1 MYIFTIIMGS
11 VRTTLGNFPALIVSY
26 IFHCSLYQDSDCKPG
41 GWCTSGLGTGSFY
54 HAEDIKWAQKWAC
67 RLDGFYHQERL
78 VILSSP
84 ICRLHGSCLHSVVL
98 VKMLEAPA
106 EDDIWLGERALH
118 HETHPQAVIFSR
130 LCFWDS
136 LNLYQSFQFI
146 SLLFL
151 CCLTNRFAS
160 VQCICVME
168 ENSNWG
174 TQRMAHCVIIL
185 QFYICWKLVWN
196 KNNLFKAS
204 EFCWCCRW
212 SASSCDKLVQIWS
225 VIWVLSM

>member
-1 MYIFTIIMGS
+1 MQKTS
-11 VRTTLGNFPALIVSY
+11 NERRNEPA
-26 IFHCSLYQDSDCKPG
+26 
-41 GWCTSGLGTGSFY
+41 GWMASITRK
-54 HAEDIKWAQKWAC
+54 D
-67 RLDGFYHQERL
+67 
-78 VILSSP
+78 LSSYLP
-84 ICRLHGSCLHSVVL
+84 LFVVSTVL
-98 VKMLEAPA
+98 VFTAWSLSRCWKPQLKTIYDLEKGRYITKRILKRWFFLA
-106 EDDIWLGERALH
+106 GN
-118 HETHPQAVIFSR
+118 S

-136 LNLYQSFQFI
+136 LNLYQLFQFI

-151 CCLTNRFAS
+151 CCLTHRFAS

-185 QFYICWKLVWN
+185 QFYIYWKLVWN

-212 SASSCDKLVQIWS
+212 SASSCDELVQIWS